1 MEYME
6 YGISGY
12 ELVDIGFRG
21 LGDIEDVG
29 YRVVGDGVDSE
40 IVVFVVLRRCTKRC
54 MY

>member
-12 ELVDIGFRG
+12 EVVDLVVSGCRD
-21 LGDIEDVG
+21 LG
-29 YRVVGDGVDSE
+29 RSE
-40 IVVFVVLRRCTKRC
+40 IKRSEMVYVRIGGIKE